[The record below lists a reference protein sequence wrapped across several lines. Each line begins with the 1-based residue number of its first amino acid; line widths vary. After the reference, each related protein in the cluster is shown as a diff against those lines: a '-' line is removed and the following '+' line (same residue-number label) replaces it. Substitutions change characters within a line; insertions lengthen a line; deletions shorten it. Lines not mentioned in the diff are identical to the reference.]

1 MTRNL
6 YWIFFSLI
14 FVFIQKYLF
23 DSFET
28 KIGLIFLPICY
39 LFFKREYRVNF
50 YFISSML
57 LMSEFFNNSYL
68 GVGTLIYFIYSDL
81 LKYLRSNFNVE
92 ITSLLEIIGVIVIY
106 YFQNESLLT
115 WSFWLTLLVLAVL
128 YLARFVRR
136 NGYIRFN

>member
-28 KIGLIFLPICY
+28 KIGLIFLPIFY